1 MHATA
6 PAPPHP
12 GIPGMSAEPRP
23 HPNLMVYYAL
33 GSLLLGP
40 FFWAMLLPMYFRFR
54 TLRYRFDEE
63 GISMR
68 WGILF
73 RREISLTYARIQ
85 DIHLSSNFVERWLG
99 LARIQIQ
106 TASGNAG
113 AEMTI
118 EGLQEFEEIRDYL
131 YSRMRGTRLAEPA
144 AASTA
149 GAAPALP
156 AGAAD
161 LSELTQTLRAVA
173 EELRALR
180 AEADARRA
188 PAEEAHH
195 A

>member
-1 MHATA
+1 MHTDV
-6 PAPPHP
+6 PASPGPHP

-23 HPNLMVYYAL
+23 HPNLMVFYAL
-33 GSLLLGP
+33 SSMLLGP
-40 FFWAMLLPMYFRFR
+40 FFPAMLVPMYFRFR

-63 GISMR
+63 GVSMR

-131 YSRMRGTRLAEPA
+131 YSRMRGTRLAEPSAVA
-144 AASTA
+144 A
-149 GAAPALP
+149 AAPALAP
-156 AGAAD
+156 GAAD
-161 LSELTQTLRAVA
+161 LSELTETLRAVA

-188 PAEEAHH
+188 PAREAHH